1 MIKIIDRYITTELI
15 KPFIMVIMAF
25 IVVMISVRLGEDVD
39 SIIRDK
45 IPAGVVIKTII
56 SQIPDYIIKGLPVGF
71 LMATLLTTS
80 RFSRDHETTALR
92 AAGIKFKRLMM
103 PILATALVISFV
115 SFILNE
121 EIVPRTNQYSQ
132 RAIDAFKRLKKEG
145 LVNNNI
151 YFRGTDN
158 RFFHVQRVDR
168 DRKTM
173 DNVVIAN
180 TDLNQDRTIIVAKS
194 GTWNGMMWTLTDGI
208 VQYYPKESEFVFK
221 EEKFNTKTIDSKVKI
236 EDIIN
241 ELKNPQ
247 EMSAK
252 KLREIIESRKQS
264 GFEEKELEIEYY
276 LHYAKACATF
286 FAATISAPM
295 GFIFA
300 RLGNYIGVAL
310 SIILIFIYYVTES
323 MGRILGINGIVSPM
337 TAAWSSNIVFAI
349 NGLILLWQVD
359 KR

>member
-1 MIKIIDRYITTELI
+1 
-15 KPFIMVIMAF
+15 MVIMAF

-45 IPAGVVIKTII
+45 IPASIVIKTII

-92 AAGIKFKRLMM
+92 AAGVKFKRLML
-103 PILATALVISFV
+103 PILATSIVISFV

-121 EIVPRTNQYSQ
+121 EVVPRTNQYSQ

-145 LVNNNI
+145 LISNNI

-173 DNVVIAN
+173 DNIVIAN
-180 TDLNQDRTIIVAKS
+180 TDLNQDREIIVAKS
-194 GTWNGMMWTLTDGI
+194 ATWNGMNWTLREGI
-208 VQYYPKESEFVFK
+208 VQHYPRESEFVFK
-221 EEKFNTKTIDSKVKI
+221 EEKFDTKTIDSKVKI
-236 EDIIN
+236 EDIIS

-252 KLREIIESRKQS
+252 KLRELIDSRKQS

-276 LHYAKACATF
+276 LHYARACATF

-310 SIILIFIYYVTES
+310 SIILIFVYYVTES

-337 TAAWSSNIVFAI
+337 TAAWASNIVFAV